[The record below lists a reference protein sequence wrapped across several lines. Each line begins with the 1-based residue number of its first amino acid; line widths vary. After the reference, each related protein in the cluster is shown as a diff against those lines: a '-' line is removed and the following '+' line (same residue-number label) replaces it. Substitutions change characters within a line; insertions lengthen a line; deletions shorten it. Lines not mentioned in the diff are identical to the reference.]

1 MQGLK
6 FILNQYRETTA
17 NMNVEKSYAKVYRI
31 DISFDNNTIY
41 LEPKEGYTLS
51 NKTVEGV
58 RRAIDKRNDVKS
70 RFSAEAKSLIPESC
84 ITEPVNLG
92 NTSDGLKMKMSYQE
106 MEEHMRNNSWKN
118 VNRVN
123 VGLYAKRLGYEVY
136 KPMINGQI
144 FHFYVNEQYR
154 KLKGSI

>member
-31 DISFDNNTIY
+31 DISFDNKTIY

-92 NTSDGLKMKMSYQE
+92 NTSDGLNIGCVLLAASLFTFKILF
-106 MEEHMRNNSWKN
+106 N
-118 VNRVN
+118 V
-123 VGLYAKRLGYEVY
+123 
-136 KPMINGQI
+136 
-144 FHFYVNEQYR
+144 
-154 KLKGSI
+154 SISCAAANL